1 MSVEVGGIIIVCSF
15 SGDKM
20 SQEKSKTMPMQIYI
34 FFFRGGGGV
43 EDVYGICASREY
55 LCTQQN
61 ALANFHSRDTQPQ

>member
-34 FFFRGGGGV
+34 YIFFFFFFFGGGGEEMCMGFVQV
-43 EDVYGICASREY
+43 ENIFVR
-55 LCTQQN
+55 N
-61 ALANFHSRDTQPQ
+61 KMR